1 MQLSE
6 ALLGDPSEMET
17 AEAEELLK
25 SAGIDPNELKASF
38 YRRMREQS
46 KTYTAA
52 GRPVPP
58 LVEKALEDLR
68 PRDTEQDREDQSE
81 FRMARLVIQQLLRE
95 IQELP
100 QRLGAGFVPAFTAAY
115 RNRTELSDR
124 DQKTLDK
131 IAEDLRNKGHE

>member
-1 MQLSE
+1 MRLSE
-6 ALLGDPSEMET
+6 ALLGDPTEIET

-25 SAGIDPNELKASF
+25 GAGLDPDVLKASL
-38 YRRMREQS
+38 YRRMRERS
-46 KTYTAA
+46 GTYTAA

-58 LVEKALEDLR
+58 LIEKALEDLR
-68 PRDTEQDREDQSE
+68 PPAAERDREDKPE
-81 FRMARLVIQQLLRE
+81 FRMARLAIQQLLRE
-95 IQELP
+95 IRELP

-131 IAEDLRNKGHE
+131 IAEVLRNKSHE